1 MKRLSIIIC
10 VVALI
15 GASLQSCSDNKSA
28 NMETPN
34 APMKIRG
41 NNSRDTTHR
50 QSRFDVYYLVDEYPE
65 FFGSKVLIFDSLPC
79 VDSLLCELSEA
90 DPSDL
95 RDLYSNLCIY
105 NPIIESNIIYDSV
118 MNAIAEDLRIDLES
132 DTLTETTLAW
142 FLDEFTQTMVD
153 WYADQCIVG
162 EAINDE
168 LESYQT
174 VSPIG
179 NIDERALCNEMG
191 IFIADQVVFKFS
203 GDYLLTCPA
212 DIYVLLAGYDNMEDL
227 MYDLMILLLESLAGA
242 TTLMN
247 PLEMECVQLIDTLTT
262 IGETMWGLMV
272 IVK

>member
-203 GDYLLTCPA
+203 GDYLLTCPRPQ
-212 DIYVLLAGYDNMEDL
+212 VLMASMK
-227 MYDLMILLLESLAGA
+227 MILLLESLAGA